1 MGSGNDKYM
10 RPSPFGEDM
19 QFGARQNQTGA
30 FAEIQTYYFPLWG
43 IKIDK
48 LDDGVQ
54 VGGGS
59 G

>member
-1 MGSGNDKYM
+1 M